1 MQREKL
7 NRNFN
12 RDWKNIFCKFTF
24 QKMFSYK
31 DIIHL
36 MFSGFSIVF
45 IGYIIINILNN
56 YPPRMIGI
64 SP

>member
-12 RDWKNIFCKFTF
+12 KYWKNVLYKLTF
-24 QKMFSYK
+24 QKMYSYK
-31 DIIHL
+31 DIIHF

-56 YPPRMIGI
+56 YPPKVIGI

>member
-1 MQREKL
+1 MQREKP
-7 NRNFN
+7 NGNFIEY
-12 RDWKNIFCKFTF
+12 WKNIINESRF

-31 DIIHL
+31 DVIHYV
-36 MFSGFSIVF
+36 FSGFSIAF

>member
-12 RDWKNIFCKFTF
+12 KYWKNILYKLTF
-24 QKMFSYK
+24 QKIFSYK
-31 DIIHL
+31 DIIYF

-56 YPPRMIGI
+56 YPPKVIGI